1 MRPAPEIA
9 AHQRGERAATHSG
22 PVPRPRWVLRLWED
36 AQELLSVAR
45 VARRLFLTLLLV
57 LAGCGGASAP
67 VKTAATPDPVKDKA
81 AIQKRVSAYVGHML
95 AGDGRQ
101 ACAQF
106 TAEYRLD
113 ADTRAKTAG
122 LGSCADVFSLYGESV
137 NGAMP
142 SDFAEQASDPERI
155 VVILHGSRAEAA
167 LKSPRGGLS
176 IKRTTLQRVG
186 SEWLI
191 DGLGITRPRNR

>member
-1 MRPAPEIA
+1 
-9 AHQRGERAATHSG
+9 
-22 PVPRPRWVLRLWED
+22 
-36 AQELLSVAR
+36 
-45 VARRLFLTLLLV
+45 VARRSLLILAL
-57 LAGCGGASAP
+57 LAGCGGATEP
-67 VKTAATPDPVKDKA
+67 VKTAATPDPAKDKA

-101 ACAQF
+101 ACAQL
-106 TAEYRLD
+106 TPEYRRD

-155 VVILHGSRAEAA
+155 VVILRGNRAEAA
-167 LKSPRGGLS
+167 MKSPRGGLS
-176 IKRTTLQRVG
+176 IKRTTLRRAG

-191 DGLGITRPRNR
+191 DGLGITRPRNP